1 MDFQQIEVARQTV
14 KPQED
19 LTFLL
24 EHYQL
29 KSFQYSELQHEQA
42 VLASVADWPLLSETL
57 RPLLQLVEAA
67 KFDKA
72 D

>member
-1 MDFQQIEVARQTV
+1 MDLQQIEADRQTV

-19 LTFLL
+19 LAFLL
-24 EHYQL
+24 DHYQL
-29 KSFQYSELQHEQA
+29 KSFHYSELQHEQA

-57 RPLLQLVEAA
+57 RPLLQLAEAA
-67 KFDKA
+67 KLDKA

>member
-1 MDFQQIEVARQTV
+1 MDFQQIEVHRQTV

-19 LTFLL
+19 LTFIL
-24 EHYQL
+24 EHYQM
-29 KSFQYSELQHEQA
+29 KPFRYSELQQEQA

-67 KFDKA
+67 KLAKA

>member
-1 MDFQQIEVARQTV
+1 MDFPQIAVHRQTV

-19 LTFLL
+19 LAFIL

-29 KSFQYSELQHEQA
+29 KPFSYLELQQEQA

-67 KFDKA
+67 KLAKA

>member
-1 MDFQQIEVARQTV
+1 MDLQQIEADRQTV
-14 KPQED
+14 EPQED

-29 KSFQYSELQHEQA
+29 KSFHYSELQHEQA

-57 RPLLQLVEAA
+57 RPLLQLAEAA
-67 KFDKA
+67 KLDKA